1 MNEKNKSSEIKAI
14 TEEDNRD
21 DIEQWF
27 SDAKEQ
33 TFETLPEFIRHVMN
47 DYIHDYGTVVHAIGA
62 CAVATAWAC
71 DRMDGARGGITGFQA
86 SFVMWDF
93 VRRWSYNNNKC
104 GLRLVDF
111 DNLLYPQYADRF
123 APTISKS
130 TWESVQK
137 QAKEELS
144 KLNWNDP
151 FSPANR
157 VIEHWKS
164 IADGNVPFGLTVVD
178 DD

>member
-1 MNEKNKSSEIKAI
+1 MNEENKSNEIKAI
-14 TEEDNRD
+14 TEEDNRE

-27 SDAKEQ
+27 ADAKEQ

-71 DRMDGARGGITGFQA
+71 NRMDGARGGITGFQA

-123 APTISKS
+123 AHTIPKS

-137 QAKEELS
+137 QAKEELGKRDS
-144 KLNWNDP
+144 EKP
-151 FSPANR
+151 FAPVNR
-157 VIEHWKS
+157 VVEHWKS
-164 IADGNVPFGLTVVD
+164 IAAGNVPFGLTVVD